1 MEGPAVKRFVT
12 APSIS
17 WSMLTSEYPSGRHGR
32 FPEDAGAR
40 LTMERLRRR
49 IRLICAGCSEEQSRM
64 TPLRRELP
72 PSRGASRPDPETGRR
87 LITFRC
93 RTRATDPVFI
103 RSACV
108 RTRPNAPIPLTIDT
122 VIRDREG
129 AARIHSARYAAH
141 AVSLSGGAM
150 VRRAYRQRSLVE
162 VLLPDGD
169 KLWDPTLRQIDTLL
183 DDDVLIDRVTEA
195 LAQRHPQ
202 SQRRGRLGTPATV
215 VLRMLVLKHL
225 SDWTFDECEREVRG
239 SLVYRA
245 FCRIDGERVPDAK
258 TLIRLA
264 RLLDEPVLKDVL
276 ARLVALGRERHVVR
290 GRRLRVDTTVVET
303 NIHYP
308 TDATLLA
315 DGVRVLTRGLRR
327 IGEQV
332 RERTRSVARR
342 VFEIAQRSRSAG
354 HLATTV
360 DLVRHVL
367 AQTRARVLRGD
378 THYPG
383 KVVSLFEPH
392 TDIIRKGKLTKPT
405 EFGRLVK
412 IQEAEAQFI
421 TDYAV
426 CERRQAARTLWEP
439 ALDRHIELFGRP
451 PQLAVADGGFASA
464 MNERVA
470 HERGIRHVVLP
481 RQPRAT
487 RSRIARLALRWRT
500 GSEG

>member
-1 MEGPAVKRFVT
+1 M
-12 APSIS
+12 
-17 WSMLTSEYPSGRHGR
+17 
-32 FPEDAGAR
+32 
-40 LTMERLRRR
+40 
-49 IRLICAGCSEEQSRM
+49 
-64 TPLRRELP
+64 
-72 PSRGASRPDPETGRR
+72 
-87 LITFRC
+87 
-93 RTRATDPVFI
+93 FI
-103 RSACV
+103 RGGDV
-108 RTRPNAPIPLTIDT
+108 GTRPNAPISLTIGA

-129 AARIHSARYAAH
+129 AARIRSARYAAH
-141 AVSLSGGAM
+141 AVSLLGGTM

-169 KLWDPTLRQIDTLL
+169 KLWDSTLRRIDTVL
-183 DDDVLIDRVTEA
+183 DDDVLIDRVAEA
-195 LAQRHPQ
+195 LARRHPQ
-202 SQRRGRLGTPATV
+202 SRRRGRLGTPATV

-225 SDWTFDECEREVRG
+225 SDWSFDECEREVRG

-276 ARLVALGRERHVVR
+276 ARLVALGRKHRVIR

-342 VFEIAQRSRSAG
+342 VFEIAQRSRSAGHRVPAGVRARSQAKMKVLYQGLMRITRTVMRQAESAVARARGQRSAG

-426 CERRQAARTLWEP
+426 CERRQSEQALWGPAR
-439 ALDRHIELFGRP
+439 DRHIELFAGA

-464 MNERVA
+464 TNERA
-470 HERGIRHVVLP
+470 ARERGVRHVVLP
-481 RQPRAT
+481 RQPRET
-487 RSRIARLALRWRT
+487 RSRGDRMALRWRT
-500 GSEG
+500 GSEGRISALKRRHGLRRCRYRGESGMQRWVGLGVIANNLLVLGRAGP